1 MKTYFRLDYRGICNL
16 LLEMDDICS
25 TLGLKQIPHF
35 TTLQKF
41 LKRFNTMLFDKLIS
55 HVINSFEDVTVAVDA
70 TGFTSS
76 YSSKYY
82 VKRINMDSKSK
93 HFLKS
98 TIAIDV
104 KNQLILAMKLRKSPS
119 NDNKD
124 FKPILKKTNKI
135 VDVKMVLADK
145 GYDSENNLCFVKNN
159 LNAEP
164 IIPVRGGNSSPLKSR
179 NGGKLRKKM
188 YLSLEKDPAVQKKY
202 HQRSKVETVFS
213 VIKRK
218 FGDELYARNINMRKK
233 EVKLKH
239 LVYNLYRKIIFY
251 WMFSTQPININ
262 VNKYSDSAEN
272 FLTS

>member
-1 MKTYFRLDYRGICNL
+1 M
-16 LLEMDDICS
+16 
-25 TLGLKQIPHF
+25 
-35 TTLQKF
+35 
-41 LKRFNTMLFDKLIS
+41 IS

-82 VKRINMDSKSK
+82 VKRINMESKSK

-124 FKPILKKTNKI
+124 FKPILKKVGKI
-135 VDVKMVLADK
+135 AEIKMVLADK
-145 GYDSENNLCFVKNN
+145 GYDSEDNLCFVKHK
-159 LNAEP
+159 LNAKP
-164 IIPVRGGNSSPLKSR
+164 IISIRGGNSSPLKSR

-188 YLSLEKDPAVQKKY
+188 YLSLEKDPVVQKEY

-218 FGDELYARNINMRKK
+218 FGDELYARSLTMRKK
-233 EVKLKH
+233 EAKLKH
-239 LVYNLYRKIIFY
+239 LVYNLYRKIIFFILEVFY
-251 WMFSTQPININ
+251 TAGCRERFYSKGRRVSSSHN
-262 VNKYSDSAEN
+262 VCDPPLHKPEVQ
-272 FLTS
+272 